1 MTYTEIKDAVQEG
14 RRISGKAHEEL
25 LWYQLRELDNARRKL
40 ADPAK
45 IQQRERD
52 IKTAFEMNTRHEEI
66 AAAAV
71 AKINELRIITYGAA
85 TDFMKSRTRRRRQRL
100 YAALTIY
107 RDSERKAKNV
117 TENDDE
123 GG

>member
-85 TDFMKSRTRRRRQRL
+85 TDFIKKQDTET
-100 YAALTIY
+100 AATLI
-107 RDSERKAKNV
+107 RCFDNLPSFRK
-117 TENDDE
+117 E
-123 GG
+123 GEE